1 MLENLALQQQVA
13 ELTKQRPW
21 PTLDDTDRAPDYD
34 PTDKNWPLEDQRAGS
49 RRWSQNYGSASPAP
63 TEEVLGLDLLNK
75 TVLMM
80 VITLFVVLVGSS
92 LSHAD
97 DVYAIE
103 SSHVFDGETL
113 HAGWVVVVRGE
124 RIEAAGPKVMVTVPR
139 DAERID
145 LGRATL
151 IPGLI
156 EAHSHVLLHPYNET
170 SWNDQVLRESH
181 AVRVARATN
190 HVRDTLLAGFTTLRD
205 LGSEGAGYADVGV
218 RQAIDQAIIPGPR
231 LLVAGRA
238 IVATGSYG
246 PKGFHPD
253 WDVPL
258 GAEPADGVD
267 DLVRVVRDQIGKG
280 ADWVKVYADYRWGPN
295 GESLPT
301 FSVEELTLI
310 VETAKSSGRPVVAH
324 AGTAEGMRRATL
336 AGVVT
341 IEHGYAGTA
350 EVFELMVERGVALC
364 PTLAAG
370 DAISQYGGWKKG
382 EEPEPARVR
391 AARASFTAALEAGV
405 TICVGSDVG
414 VFPHGD
420 NVRELELMVDYGM
433 TAEGV
438 LEAATSVNAR
448 VLRME
453 DEVGRIR
460 PGLYADLVAV
470 DGDPTTDIS
479 ALRNV
484 RFVMKGGV
492 VYRRE

>member
-1 MLENLALQQQVA
+1 MN
-13 ELTKQRPW
+13 K
-21 PTLDDTDRAPDYD
+21 
-34 PTDKNWPLEDQRAGS
+34 
-49 RRWSQNYGSASPAP
+49 
-63 TEEVLGLDLLNK
+63 VLI
-75 TVLMM
+75 V
-80 VITLFVVLVGSS
+80 VFAVLVGASG
-92 LSHAD
+92 SHAD
-97 DVYAIE
+97 DVYRIE
-103 SSHVFDGETL
+103 AAHVFDGETL

-124 RIEAAGPKVMVTVPR
+124 RIEAAGPEVMVAVPS

-156 EAHSHVLLHPYNET
+156 EAHSHVLLHPYDET

-181 AVRVARATN
+181 ALRVARATN

-218 RQAIDQAIIPGPR
+218 KHAIEQGIIPGPR

-238 IVATGSYG
+238 IVATGSYS

-253 WDVPL
+253 WEVPL

-267 DLVRVVRDQIGKG
+267 LVRVVREQIGKG
-280 ADWVKVYADYRWGPN
+280 ADWVKVYADYRWGPR
-295 GESLPT
+295 GESRPT
-301 FSVEELTLI
+301 FSIEELTRI
-310 VETAKSSGRPVVAH
+310 VETAASSGRPVVAH

-350 EVFELMVERGVALC
+350 EVFELMAERGVALC

-370 DAISQYGGWKKG
+370 DAISQYGGWNKG

-391 AARASFTAALEAGV
+391 AARASFAAALEAGV
-405 TICVGSDVG
+405 TICAGSDVG

-420 NVRELELMVDYGM
+420 NVRDLELMVDYGM
-433 TAEGV
+433 SAESV
-438 LEAATSVNAR
+438 LEAVTSVNAR

-453 DEVGRIR
+453 DDVGRIL

-470 DGDPTTDIS
+470 AGDPTTDIS

-484 RFVMKGGV
+484 RFVMKGGA